1 MSRDY
6 SRRLPAGT
14 KVSAGTPIGRNVTAH
29 FPLVR
34 DFKSAVRGRPG
45 LGVSNGP
52 YIRPDPTGKAAMG
65 VGSGKIST
73 GLLASDLGMD
83 GAKARTI
90 IVEFMQMDVSGGRA
104 VYSFGTVS
112 TQHRSQFSL
121 LSASNFRRVK
131 LETYA
136 NDYEYI
142 LWDQGGTYARVF
154 LAITYDGGTTI
165 RVRSHCRVFLN
176 NGAPQGV
183 VSRSFTTTTGGILA
197 TGDTVPLDLMG
208 GGVYSFAS
216 MNSQLFNATFI
227 GGRALTEREID
238 NFYRN
243 PQQIK
248 AAAPSFNYAAL
259 ASAPAL
265 NEHTLAAAWTEQ
277 NETQVAIAQAAVSA
291 GVAQSEQGEA
301 HLVAGAVAVRAA
313 LAQAE
318 QGDAHQVA
326 TSVQASAAITQAEQG
341 DTHQVGAA
349 VQTNAAIAQT
359 EQGDTHA
366 AFGVLAVRATAA
378 WVESNDVQQAVIAV
392 GSGAVLSAAWVEKS
406 EAQAVAGQIRVNA
419 AASWT
424 EQPEGF
430 SLGGLVRASATAG
443 WIEKSE
449 AHAII
454 GVVAIPA
461 GAEDIDPYSVPLSRW
476 AVFEGSKR
484 AVVFEGS
491 RRVVVF
497 EGSRRVVRFEGSDN
511 EAGF

>member
-14 KVSAGTPIGRNVTAH
+14 KVSAGTPVGRNVTAH

-104 VYSFGTVS
+104 VYSFGAVS

-243 PQQIK
+243 PQQIM
-248 AAAPSFNYAAL
+248 AAAPSFPYPLLDSVATAPSSHTLPAAQGSYAITGNAARLAVARKLTASAGAYTLTGKAVALRSARRLAAASGAYTIIGNAAQLIKGAAPRALEAAAGRYVITGRPAAL
-259 ASAPAL
+259 RAGRRLRAEAGSYVLTGFAAAAAARPAL
-265 NEHTLAAAWTEQ
+265 N
-277 NETQVAIAQAAVSA
+277 
-291 GVAQSEQGEA
+291 
-301 HLVAGAVAVRAA
+301 LVARF
-313 LAQAE
+313 
-318 QGDAHQVA
+318 H
-326 TSVQASAAITQAEQG
+326 
-341 DTHQVGAA
+341 
-349 VQTNAAIAQT
+349 
-359 EQGDTHA
+359 
-366 AFGVLAVRATAA
+366 VLPRNFNLKT
-378 WVESNDVQQAVIAV
+378 IH
-392 GSGAVLSAAWVEKS
+392 
-406 EAQAVAGQIRVNA
+406 
-419 AASWT
+419 
-424 EQPEGF
+424 F
-430 SLGGLVRASATAG
+430 S
-443 WIEKSE
+443 
-449 AHAII
+449 
-454 GVVAIPA
+454 
-461 GAEDIDPYSVPLSRW
+461 D
-476 AVFEGSKR
+476 
-484 AVVFEGS
+484 
-491 RRVVVF
+491 
-497 EGSRRVVRFEGSDN
+497 
-511 EAGF
+511 